1 LINFLKCDIIG
12 AYVKPYLV
20 LNQVSLKP
28 KVQKEVKY
36 MKYELM
42 YILVNTLSDEEK
54 DGMIEKVNALIT
66 KNGGVV
72 ESVDKI
78 GSKKLAYEIN
88 KKHDGYYVLVNF
100 SAESSVPA
108 TVTNTLRITENVLRY
123 IVVAK

>member
-1 LINFLKCDIIG
+1 MN
-12 AYVKPYLV
+12 
-20 LNQVSLKP
+20 
-28 KVQKEVKY
+28 
-36 MKYELM
+36 KYELM
-42 YILVNTLSDEEK
+42 YILVNSASDEEK
-54 DGMIEKVNALIT
+54 DAMIEKINTLIT

-100 SAESSVPA
+100 TAESSVPA
-108 TVTNTLRITENVLRY
+108 TITNTLRITEGVLRY

>member
-1 LINFLKCDIIG
+1 
-12 AYVKPYLV
+12 
-20 LNQVSLKP
+20 
-28 KVQKEVKY
+28 

-42 YILVNTLSDEEK
+42 YILVNSASDEEK
-54 DGMIEKVNALIT
+54 DAMIEKINTLIT

-100 SAESSVPA
+100 TAESSVPA
-108 TVTNTLRITENVLRY
+108 TVTNTLRITEGVLRY

>member
-1 LINFLKCDIIG
+1 MN
-12 AYVKPYLV
+12 
-20 LNQVSLKP
+20 
-28 KVQKEVKY
+28 
-36 MKYELM
+36 KYELM
-42 YILVNTLSDEEK
+42 YILVNSASDEEK
-54 DGMIEKVNALIT
+54 DTMIEKINALIT

-100 SAESSVPA
+100 TAESSVPA
-108 TVTNTLRITENVLRY
+108 TITNTLRITEGVLRY

>member
-1 LINFLKCDIIG
+1 
-12 AYVKPYLV
+12 
-20 LNQVSLKP
+20 
-28 KVQKEVKY
+28 

-42 YILVNTLSDEEK
+42 YILVNSASDEEK
-54 DGMIEKVNALIT
+54 DAMIEKINTLIT

-78 GSKKLAYEIN
+78 GSKKLAYEID

-100 SAESSVPA
+100 EAPTSVPA
-108 TVTNTLRITENVLRY
+108 TITNTLRITEGVLRY

>member
-1 LINFLKCDIIG
+1 
-12 AYVKPYLV
+12 
-20 LNQVSLKP
+20 
-28 KVQKEVKY
+28 

-42 YILVNTLSDEEK
+42 YILVNSASDEEK
-54 DGMIEKVNALIT
+54 DAMIEKINALIT

-100 SAESSVPA
+100 TAESSVPNKLGA
-108 TVTNTLRITENVLRY
+108 LLSITNNIMRY
-123 IVVAK
+123 IIVAK

>member
-1 LINFLKCDIIG
+1 M
-12 AYVKPYLV
+12 
-20 LNQVSLKP
+20 S
-28 KVQKEVKY
+28 
-36 MKYELM
+36 KYELM
-42 YILVNTLSDEEK
+42 YILVNSASDEEK
-54 DGMIEKVNALIT
+54 DAMIEKINALIT

-100 SAESSVPA
+100 EAASSVPA
-108 TVTNTLRITENVLRY
+108 TITNTLRITEGVLRY

>member
-1 LINFLKCDIIG
+1 
-12 AYVKPYLV
+12 
-20 LNQVSLKP
+20 
-28 KVQKEVKY
+28 

-42 YILVNTLSDEEK
+42 YILVNSISDEEK
-54 DGMIEKVNALIT
+54 DAMIEKINALIT

-78 GSKKLAYEIN
+78 GSKKLAYEID

-100 SAESSVPA
+100 SADSSVPA
-108 TVTNTLRITENVLRY
+108 TITNTLRITEGVLRY